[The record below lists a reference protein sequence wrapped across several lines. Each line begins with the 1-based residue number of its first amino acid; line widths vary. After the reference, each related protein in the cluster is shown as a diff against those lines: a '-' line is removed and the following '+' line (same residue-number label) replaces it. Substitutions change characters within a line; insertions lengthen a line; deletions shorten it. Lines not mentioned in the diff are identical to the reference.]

1 MVWIWPSDPSR
12 TDFLKMYGISIPLK
26 FRTFEGRQD
35 LRVV

>member
-1 MVWIWPSDPSR
+1 MPWHRSMTGAETQTTTR
-12 TDFLKMYGISIPLK
+12 KQLK